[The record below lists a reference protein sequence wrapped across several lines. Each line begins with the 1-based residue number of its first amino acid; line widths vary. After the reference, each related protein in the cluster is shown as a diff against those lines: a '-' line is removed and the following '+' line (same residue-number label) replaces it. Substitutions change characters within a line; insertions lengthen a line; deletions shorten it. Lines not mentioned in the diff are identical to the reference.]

1 MLIDTHL
8 HLYKEYYKD
17 IDKVIKEAK
26 ENKVYYLIN
35 NGCEKNSNKE
45 VIESIAKYQNVYGA
59 IGIHP
64 EEVENYSLEDIEY
77 IKNNIDNAKI
87 VAIGEIGLDYHY
99 SKDNKEKQKELFAK
113 QLMIAEENKLPVIVH
128 SREATEDTI
137 NILKK
142 YQVKGVIHSFSGSLE
157 VAKLF
162 IKMGFLLGINGVITF
177 KNCNLKEIIKNIGLE
192 NIILETDA
200 PYLTPVPNR
209 GKQNSPKYILDIAEF
224 IADVFDITLD
234 EVATIT
240 TNNVKK
246 LYTKMVIEENQ

>member
-8 HLYKEYYKD
+8 HLYKEYYED
-17 IDKVIKEAK
+17 IAKVIKEAK

-64 EEVENYSLEDIEY
+64 EEVENYSLEDIKY

-162 IKMGFLLGINGVITF
+162 IKM
-177 KNCNLKEIIKNIGLE
+177 
-192 NIILETDA
+192 D
-200 PYLTPVPNR
+200 Y
-209 GKQNSPKYILDIAEF
+209 
-224 IADVFDITLD
+224 
-234 EVATIT
+234 
-240 TNNVKK
+240 
-246 LYTKMVIEENQ
+246 